1 MNNMKKMVMVLMMVF
16 GLSAVFA
23 GTFVAFTSEEAFNDY
38 CDSDHTEWDADQKAF
53 FEETTVDLSA
63 KQKKKMTL
71 IVVCDSGK
79 DGVIKNHILVYA
91 YDSKSFG
98 VIIFDDHFD
107 EIVNTGIYTYEKT
120 NPVMVGLSCLK
131 EQVTHI
137 VDLDKMEVTFC
148 TFKSVR
154 NPDQE

>member
-1 MNNMKKMVMVLMMVF
+1 MIMILMMVF

-23 GTFVAFTSEEAFNDY
+23 GTYVAFTSEEAFNEY

-53 FEETTVDLSA
+53 FEEVTADGTA
-63 KQKKKMTL
+63 KQKKKTTL
-71 IVVCDSGK
+71 IIVCDSDN
-79 DGVIKNHILVYA
+79 DGVIKNHIIVYA

-107 EIVNTGIYTYEKT
+107 RIVDTDIFTYEKT
-120 NPVMVGLSCLK
+120 NPVMIGLSCLK
-131 EQVTHI
+131 AQVTHI
-137 VDLDKMEVTFC
+137 LDLDKMEVTFW
-148 TFKSVR
+148 TSKPVR

>member
-1 MNNMKKMVMVLMMVF
+1 MLMVLMMVF

-23 GTFVAFTSEEAFNDY
+23 GTYVAFTSEEAFNEY
-38 CDSDHTEWDADQKAF
+38 CDSDHTEWDAEQKAF
-53 FEETTVDLSA
+53 FEETTADLSA
-63 KQKKKMTL
+63 KQKKKVTL
-71 IVVCDSGK
+71 IIVCDSGN

-107 EIVNTGIYTYEKT
+107 KIVNTGIFTYEKT

-137 VDLDKMEVTFC
+137 LDLDKMAVTFWVSE
-148 TFKSVR
+148 SVR
-154 NPDQE
+154 NPGQE

>member
-1 MNNMKKMVMVLMMVF
+1 MKKMILVLMMVF

-23 GTFVAFTSEEAFNDY
+23 GTFVAFTSEEAFNNY
-38 CDSDHTEWDADQKAF
+38 CDSDHTEWDAEQKAF
-53 FEETTVDLSA
+53 FEETTADGTA

-71 IVVCDSGK
+71 IIVCSDNS
-79 DGVIKNHILVYA
+79 DVIKNHILVYA

-137 VDLDKMEVTFC
+137 LDLDKMEVTFW
-148 TFKSVR
+148 TSKSVR
-154 NPDQE
+154 NPGQE

>member
-1 MNNMKKMVMVLMMVF
+1 MVMILMMVF
-16 GLSAVFA
+16 GLSAAFA
-23 GTFVAFTSEEAFNDY
+23 GTYVAFTSEEAFNEY

-53 FEETTVDLSA
+53 FEETTADATA
-63 KQKKKMTL
+63 KQKKKTTL
-71 IVVCDSGK
+71 IIVCDSGN

-107 EIVNTGIYTYEKT
+107 RIVDTDIFTYKKT
-120 NPVMVGLSCLK
+120 DPVMVGLSCLK

-137 VDLDKMEVTFC
+137 LDLDKMEVMLESY
-148 TFKSVR
+148 KPVK
-154 NPDQE
+154 E

>member
-1 MNNMKKMVMVLMMVF
+1 MVLMMVF

-23 GTFVAFTSEEAFNDY
+23 GTYVAFTSEEAFNNY
-38 CDSDHTEWDADQKAF
+38 CDSDHTEWDASQRAF
-53 FEETTVDLSA
+53 FEETTADATA
-63 KQKKKMTL
+63 KQKKKTTL
-71 IVVCDSGK
+71 IIVCSDNS
-79 DGVIKNHILVYA
+79 DVIKNHILVYA

-107 EIVNTGIYTYEKT
+107 RIVDTGIYTYEKT

-137 VDLDKMEVTFC
+137 LDLDKMEVTFW
-148 TFKSVR
+148 TSKSVR
-154 NPDQE
+154 NPDQNQ

>member
-1 MNNMKKMVMVLMMVF
+1 MKKMVMILMMVF
-16 GLSAVFA
+16 GLSAAFA
-23 GTFVAFTSEEAFNDY
+23 GTYVAFTSEEAFNEY

-53 FEETTVDLSA
+53 FEETTADATA
-63 KQKKKMTL
+63 KQKKKTTL
-71 IVVCDSGK
+71 IIVCDSGN

-107 EIVNTGIYTYEKT
+107 RIVDTDIFTYKKT
-120 NPVMVGLSCLK
+120 DPVMVGLSCLK

-137 VDLDKMEVTFC
+137 LDLDKMEVMLESY
-148 TFKSVR
+148 KPVK
-154 NPDQE
+154 E